1 MKIKN
6 DLGGMLFFRS
16 EYPFLGMLYP
26 GLHAARRNKR
36 AKKSCGGSV
45 SYSSIDKGKMMYVLT
60 YMLPS
65 I

>member
-16 EYPFLGMLYP
+16 ASPFSGILYSRFY
-26 GLHAARRNKR
+26 AARRNKR